1 MRAWRSD
8 PLRLGDNWPV
18 LVFAALFA
26 LDVALKGRFSAF
38 DLRTLC
44 VNVLPLSLIALAQ
57 FFVVLTRGI
66 DLSLGPIASVASSCA
81 ALLLTDN
88 MAVGFLVPLAVGAA
102 AGLLNGVL
110 VVGFALPPIIVTLAT
125 MSLWQGVAL
134 LVLPQPGGEIP
145 EMLPEIL
152 SGSYI
157 LPIALWL
164 IIVVLGFGAWVMST
178 RFGLHLR
185 AIGDDP
191 LAARLSGIR
200 VRRVGLL
207 AYTLAGV
214 IAAISGLVLAIATSS
229 GSPIIGDDYI
239 LVSIATVVLGGVPLV
254 GGRGSVLGV
263 IMGALILT
271 IIGSLL
277 YFAEISSFYQST
289 INGVIL
295 LAVVASQ
302 TTRLWLLEMVRGL
315 GQRA

>member
-1 MRAWRSD
+1 MRAWRAD
-8 PLRLGDNWPV
+8 ALRLGDNWPV

-81 ALLLTDN
+81 ALLLTQN
-88 MAVGFLVPLAVGAA
+88 LAAGFLLPLAVGAA

-110 VVGFALPPIIVTLAT
+110 VIGFALPPIIVTLAT

-134 LVLPQPGGEIP
+134 LVLPQPGGDIP
-145 EMLPEIL
+145 EALPEL
-152 SGSYI
+152 LASSYGV
-157 LPIALWL
+157 PTALWL
-164 IIVVLGFGAWVMST
+164 IVAVFVAGTWLLST

-191 LAARLSGIR
+191 LAARMSGVR
-200 VRRVGLL
+200 VRRVSML
-207 AYTLAGV
+207 AYTIAGV
-214 IAAISGLVLAIATSS
+214 VAALSGIVLAVATSS

-263 IMGALILT
+263 IMGALTLT

-277 YFAEISSFYQST
+277 YFAEISSFYQSV

-302 TTRLWLLEMVRGL
+302 TTRLWLAQMVGKL

>member
-145 EMLPEIL
+145 EVLPEIL

-157 LPIALWL
+157 LPVALWL
-164 IIVVLGFGAWVMST
+164 IIVVLGFGTWVMST

-200 VRRVGLL
+200 VRRVGML

-263 IMGALILT
+263 IMGALTLT

>member
-145 EMLPEIL
+145 EVLPEIL

-157 LPIALWL
+157 LPVALWL
-164 IIVVLGFGAWVMST
+164 IIVVLGFGTWVMST

-191 LAARLSGIR
+191 VAARLSGIR
-200 VRRVGLL
+200 VRRVGML

-214 IAAISGLVLAIATSS
+214 IAAISGLVLAVATSS

-263 IMGALILT
+263 IMGALTLT